1 MESLYQISIVW
12 SKPGDENFDRFFD
25 GVFFDNFYRD
35 GSWGILY
42 PKKNESGTAGNDQQI
57 FDLLFLI

>member
-1 MESLYQISIVW
+1 MESLYQIGIVW

-42 PKKNESGTAGNDQQI
+42 PKKNES
-57 FDLLFLI
+57 